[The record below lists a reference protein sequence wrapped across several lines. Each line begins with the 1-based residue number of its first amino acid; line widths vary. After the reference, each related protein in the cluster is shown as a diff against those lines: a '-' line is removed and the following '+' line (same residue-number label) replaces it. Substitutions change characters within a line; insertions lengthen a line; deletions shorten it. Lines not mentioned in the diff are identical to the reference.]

1 MLFDI
6 TTYAKHFENFG
17 NNLADRWD
25 PVLFVFIFMLSTKTT
40 KIFLIFIDI
49 QNIPIITIINKA
61 HFKSV
66 NRLHCAAIVSRGDW
80 LRKPANKNKWKQRC
94 RSFMLEAS

>member
-6 TTYAKHFENFG
+6 TTYVKPFENFG

-66 NRLHCAAIVSRGDW
+66 NRLHCASRQTKTNGNNGAVV
-80 LRKPANKNKWKQRC
+80 LCWKLPDR
-94 RSFMLEAS
+94 A

>member
-6 TTYAKHFENFG
+6 TTYAKYFENFG

-40 KIFLIFIDI
+40 KIFLILLIYKI
-49 QNIPIITIINKA
+49 Y
-61 HFKSV
+61 V
-66 NRLHCAAIVSRGDW
+66 L
-80 LRKPANKNKWKQRC
+80 
-94 RSFMLEAS
+94 